1 VVENVIASSCTTQE
15 VSDEKSGHQKMVE
28 RAAREKSSQCHDRLG
43 RPGTSNSAEGKEVCT
58 DFASS
63 SQLHHERDP
72 LCALPGARFPYA
84 VKDIINDREKL
95 KETEEY
101 KQAMEEEWA
110 ARQQQLQ
117 IQVYSYISSLICR
130 RALCCATEP

>member
-1 VVENVIASSCTTQE
+1 
-15 VSDEKSGHQKMVE
+15 
-28 RAAREKSSQCHDRLG
+28 
-43 RPGTSNSAEGKEVCT
+43 VCT

-130 RALCCATEP
+130 RALCCATET